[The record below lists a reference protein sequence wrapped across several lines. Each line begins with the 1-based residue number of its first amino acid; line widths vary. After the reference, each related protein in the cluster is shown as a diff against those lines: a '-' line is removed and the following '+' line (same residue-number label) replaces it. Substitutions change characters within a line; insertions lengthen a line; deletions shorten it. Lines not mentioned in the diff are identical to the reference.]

1 MAQLDA
7 INSLMD
13 DNDSDEDQPILCNLS
28 ALVQLMKKITNIIWN
43 WHTVVTYLYT
53 YTLEKNTSVK
63 VHLRAE
69 PLNPL
74 YPSAIGIDLDFGT
87 GSSHVGYITSEL
99 CKYLHPLWLQELLSM
114 LMFSIL
120 SIGRLL

>member
-1 MAQLDA
+1 
-7 INSLMD
+7 
-13 DNDSDEDQPILCNLS
+13 
-28 ALVQLMKKITNIIWN
+28 
-43 WHTVVTYLYT
+43 
-53 YTLEKNTSVK
+53 VK

-74 YPSAIGIDLDFGT
+74 DPSAIGIDLT
-87 GSSHVGYITSEL
+87 MEL
-99 CKYLHPLWLQELLSM
+99 VHLMLDILLQNFANICTPLWLQEILSM